1 MTKDNVIIFP
11 TDRIVNKQN
20 IVVDKKEVKK
30 QYDKIH
36 KQQTQAFV
44 ETAVDDIAVMF
55 LRALLDLD
63 CKINSPQF
71 TRDLALM
78 IDVLRGLIYR
88 DFGEKYPSQQLV
100 DELVSLYD
108 DRNLGPSAKVDYTR
122 IFQNIKNSK
131 KKNVFSDELS
141 KDLKDADDDI
151 TFEPDFDV

>member
-30 QYDKIH
+30 KYHKIH

-44 ETAVDDIAVMF
+44 ETAVDDIAVML

-78 IDVLRGLIYR
+78 IDVLR
-88 DFGEKYPSQQLV
+88 F
-100 DELVSLYD
+100 
-108 DRNLGPSAKVDYTR
+108 NL
-122 IFQNIKNSK
+122 
-131 KKNVFSDELS
+131 
-141 KDLKDADDDI
+141 
-151 TFEPDFDV
+151 